1 MEKYWKSPKE
11 DIPEVGAFYLLFIEN
26 TNTGKFYTTL
36 SMADGTCHYD
46 DGKDEYVK
54 RYNPEDLGW
63 SNPYGRSRHI
73 LVDIEI
79 PFKKYSE
86 SMRNIKAV
94 NSTLDVSELQ
104 VRSYVKLSDISYPA
118 HIEHTCKC
126 PCGKNK

>member
-1 MEKYWKSPKE
+1 MTEYSKVQNRIWNSKTFLQLNE
-11 DIPEVGAFYLLFIEN
+11 DSKFLWLYLL
-26 TNTGKFYTTL
+26 
-36 SMADGTCHYD
+36 TCPHGNIVGLFVLKPGYAQ
-46 DGKDEYVK
+46 
-54 RYNPEDLGW
+54 EDLGW